1 MKPSPSIDNDSET
14 KIPITHRV
22 EFTGDGH
29 EAVELPH
36 GAELSS
42 ALDAVNSP
50 VLFGCRSCI
59 CATCLIEV
67 KSLSDPPLTPPE
79 EEEAEVLEIYAPD
92 NPLARLACQI
102 TLTADLRIRP
112 LV

>member
-1 MKPSPSIDNDSET
+1 MTVDGSIPMTLTNSHQA
-14 KIPITHRV
+14 THRI
-22 EFTGDGH
+22 EFTGAGYETVD
-29 EAVELPH
+29 LPR

-59 CATCLIEV
+59 CATCLVEV
-67 KSLSDPPLTPPE
+67 ESLGDPPLPPPD

-92 NPLARLACQI
+92 NPRARLACQI

>member
-1 MKPSPSIDNDSET
+1 MADSPSDHT
-14 KIPITHRV
+14 THRV
-22 EFTGDGH
+22 EFTGDGY
-29 EAVELPH
+29 EPVDLPG

-59 CATCLIEV
+59 CATCLVEV
-67 KSLSDPPLTPPE
+67 ESLSDPPLPPPE
-79 EEEAEVLEIYAPD
+79 DEEAEVLEIYAPD
-92 NPLARLACQI
+92 NADARLACQI
-102 TLTADLRIRP
+102 TLTTDLRIRP

>member
-1 MKPSPSIDNDSET
+1 MADST
-14 KIPITHRV
+14 SDPATHRV
-22 EFTGDGH
+22 EFIGDGY
-29 EAVELPH
+29 EAVDLPQ

-59 CATCLIEV
+59 CATCLVEV
-67 KSLSDPPLTPPE
+67 ESLSDPALPPPE

-92 NPLARLACQI
+92 NPRARLACQI
-102 TLTADLRIRP
+102 TLTADLRIRS

>member
-1 MKPSPSIDNDSET
+1 MANPDIKPAS
-14 KIPITHRV
+14 HRV
-22 EFTGDGH
+22 EFTDDKY
-29 EAVELPH
+29 EPVELPH

-59 CATCLIEV
+59 CATCLVEV
-67 KSLSDPPLTPPE
+67 ESLSDPPLPPPE
-79 EEEAEVLEIYAPD
+79 GEEAEVLEIYAPD
-92 NPLARLACQI
+92 NPRARLACQI
-102 TLTADLRIRP
+102 TLTADLRVRP

>member
-1 MKPSPSIDNDSET
+1 MADTTSEQ
-14 KIPITHRV
+14 PTHRI
-22 EFTGDGH
+22 EFIGDGY
-29 EAVELPH
+29 EAVDLQR

-59 CATCLIEV
+59 CATCLVEV
-67 KSLSDPPLTPPE
+67 ESLSDPPLPPPE

-92 NPLARLACQI
+92 NPRARLACQI
-102 TLTADLRIRP
+102 ILTADLRIRP